1 MDKIDKLLEC
11 QRTAFNNG
19 EFSEIKGRE
28 QQLWRLFDV
37 IKDNEAKIAA
47 ALHTDLGKSEFEARA
62 TEISIV
68 LDEIS
73 AMAKNL
79 KHYARPEFVPTAIFN
94 WPSSGQILRE
104 PYGQVLIF
112 SAWNYPFQLLMLP
125 LLGAVAAGNCVV
137 AKPAEQAPATAK
149 VIEALLGQVFES
161 KQVLTVQGG
170 RETAEELLKRRF
182 DYIFYTGGENGGKA
196 MLRAA
201 AEFLTP
207 VTLELGGKSPCI
219 VDADAKL
226 DLSAKRI
233 IWGKFLNAGQTCVAP
248 DYLLVHKSLKPKL
261 IERMNYWI
269 KCFYGDNPLKSADY
283 PRIVNDHHV
292 ERLLKLY
299 PNAVCDREKR
309 YIAPTLI
316 PEASADDLVMK
327 EEVFGPLLP
336 ILEFEQLTEAIKFI
350 NERPKPLAL
359 YYFGKSGLDQVL
371 RTTSSGGVC
380 VNDTVT
386 HLVNPA
392 MPFGGVGNSGI
403 GAYHGK
409 WSFELFSHLKPVMRK
424 STLVDLPMRY
434 PPYSSGKLKMLKAL
448 TK

>member
-1 MDKIDKLLEC
+1 MNEIDNLLKR
-11 QRTAFNNG
+11 QREAFHNG
-19 EFSEIKGRE
+19 EFLETKGRE
-28 QQLWRLFDV
+28 QRLWRLFDV
-37 IKDNEAKIAA
+37 IKENELNIAA
-47 ALHTDLGKSEFEARA
+47 ALYADLGKSEFEARA

-73 AMAKNL
+73 MMARNL
-79 KHYARPEFVPTAIFN
+79 KNYTRPEFVPTAIFN

-104 PYGQVLIF
+104 PYGQILIF
-112 SAWNYPFQLLMLP
+112 SAWNYPFQLVMLP

-137 AKPAEQAPATAK
+137 VKPAEQAPVTAK
-149 VIEALLGQVFES
+149 LVEALLEQAFES
-161 KQVLTVQGG
+161 KQVLTIQGG
-170 RETAEELLKRRF
+170 REKAEELLKRRF

-196 MLRAA
+196 VMRAA

-248 DYLLVHKSLKPKL
+248 DYVLVHKSLKQKL
-261 IERMNYWI
+261 IERMKYWI
-269 KCFYGDNPLKSADY
+269 KSFYGDNPLQSPDY
-283 PRIVNDHHV
+283 PRIINDRHV
-292 ERLLKLY
+292 ERLLKLF
-299 PNAVCDREKR
+299 PDAVCDREKR

-316 PEASADDLVMK
+316 PDATSDDLVMK
-327 EEVFGPLLP
+327 EEIFGPLLP
-336 ILEFEQLTEAIKFI
+336 ILEFGKLPEAIKFI

-359 YYFGKSGLDQVL
+359 YYFGKSGVEKVL

-392 MPFGGVGNSGI
+392 MPFGGVGSSGI

-409 WSFELFSHLKPVMRK
+409 WSFELFSHLKPVMTK

-434 PPYSSGKLKMLKAL
+434 PPYSNGKLKTLKLL